1 MLKNRSLT
9 RGVICLAVSAAMV
22 MPTFAVPPS
31 SAVADGNGLA
41 ADPTPQANP
50 SHENSLPP
58 ARIADVRLDA
68 EGRLMGL
75 LIDGDGVPLGRR
87 ELVLQK
93 LQPKAAPVPVKT
105 DAAGRFTSGRLSGG
119 LYEVRLDRR
128 GQVVRLWEKQAAPP
142 KALPALLVIA
152 EDTTVRGQRRVGEV
166 LSSDTIVIGGL
177 VAAAIAIPLAVSG
190 SDDGPSSP

>member
-1 MLKNRSLT
+1 MLKQRSWT
-9 RGVICLAVSAAMV
+9 RVTICLAVSAAMV
-22 MPTFAVPPS
+22 LPTFAAPPS
-31 SAVADGNGLA
+31 GDDGNSTA
-41 ADPTPQANP
+41 AQRTPTTT
-50 SHENSLPP
+50 PP

-75 LIDGDGVPLGRR
+75 LVDGDGVPLARR
-87 ELVLQK
+87 ELTLQK
-93 LQPKAAPVPVKT
+93 LQPQTPPVQVRT
-105 DAAGRFTSGRLSGG
+105 DASGRFTSERLSGG

-142 KALPALLVIA
+142 KALPALLVVA
-152 EDTTVRGQRRVGEV
+152 ADTTVRGQRRVGEV
-166 LSSDTIVIGGL
+166 LGSDTIIIGGL